1 MSLKDEILDFFVELF
16 SPVIKNPKDNPDP
29 PAGGAAAFYSTVV
42 ENHESGGSK
51 GTNSSPVIIKNA
63 DAIVGGSSDTNM
75 KSGA

>member
-51 GTNSSPVIIKNA
+51 GINSLPVIIKNA